1 MKKLLSCFVAAL
13 LALALAATA
22 LAETAKTFQIVA
34 PKDTL
39 FADET
44 LQLGVEDA
52 SGELDLSGVRYTLS
66 NKNATIDEAGL
77 LTPQRSGSVT
87 VTAQTADKKHRAT
100 KKITILTRPESITI
114 KGSRETL
121 TIGKKLTLTTTML
134 PKAVTKKSVTWSSS
148 DEAVAA
154 VSEKG
159 VVTAKAVGTAT
170 LTATS
175 VLDPNVSQSV
185 TIQVIR
191 LATHIAFRAKEPA
204 VEVGENLRLLV
215 DFEPADTSVQS
226 LEFSSN
232 RPKTL
237 TVDEAGVV
245 TGVKAGKATVK
256 AKALDGSGKTATI
269 VVNVIQP
276 VQGVHMARDAVRIGV
291 GGYATIEAVLEPKDA
306 TDKRMTWTSED
317 EGIATVAGE
326 TNKPRVRAHAWG
338 DTTVTG
344 VTADGGYT
352 VSLVVHGGSYAHA
365 VKIRESRVKANGR
378 ISLVFENVS
387 NLDLAQVRFEMRLSK
402 PGGDM
407 PGLIQPIEVSGKYDS
422 GLLPGERTVHG
433 EFTFDHPNIDGD
445 WICETAITGFTTD
458 DGEKFNLKEEKWKFV
473 STD

>member
-1 MKKLLSCFVAAL
+1 MKKLFSCFLAAL
-13 LALALAATA
+13 VVLALGTTA
-22 LAETAKTFQIVA
+22 LAETAKTFKIVVPA
-34 PKDTL
+34 DTL

-44 LQLGVEDA
+44 LQLSVEDT
-52 SGELDLSGVRYTLS
+52 SGTLDLAGVQYTLS
-66 NKNATIDEAGL
+66 NKNATIDETGL
-77 LTPQRSGSVT
+77 LTPGRSGSVT

-100 KKITILTRPESITI
+100 QKITILTRPESITI

-121 TIGKKLTLTTTML
+121 AIGKKLTLTTTML
-134 PKAVTKKSVTWSSS
+134 PSAVTKKSVTWSSS
-148 DEAVAA
+148 NEAVAS
-154 VSEKG
+154 VSTKG
-159 VVTAKAVGTAT
+159 VVTANAVGTAT

-175 VLDPNVSQSV
+175 VLDPNVSESV

-191 LATHIAFRAKEPA
+191 LATRISFRATEPA
-204 VEVGENLRLLV
+204 VKVGENLKLLV
-215 DFEPADTSVQS
+215 DFEPSDTSVQS

-256 AKALDGSGKTATI
+256 AKALDGSGKTATV

-276 VQGVHMARDAVRIGV
+276 VEGAHMAREQVRIGV
-291 GGYATIEAVLEPKDA
+291 GGYATVEAVLEPKDA

-317 EGIATVAGE
+317 ESIATVTGD

-338 DTTVTG
+338 DTTIHG
-344 VTADGGYT
+344 VTADGGYA
-352 VSLVVHGGSYAHA
+352 VSMTVHGGSYSQAI
-365 VKIRESRVKANGR
+365 KIRESRVKSNGR
-378 ISLVFENVS
+378 ISLTFENVS
-387 NLDLAQVRFEMRLSK
+387 NLDIEQVRFTMRLNH

-407 PGLIQPIEVSGKYDS
+407 PNMVQGFEVNGKYS
-422 GLLPGERTVHG
+422 HELLPGDRTVHG

-445 WICETAITGFTTD
+445 WICETAITGFTTS
-458 DGEKFNLKEEKWKFV
+458 DGYKFNLNEDKWKFV